1 MLCAIIVHG
10 YRAALAEKRGFFF
23 MGKIPI
29 YATLHYDIRQALD
42 ISWNEYVFLD
52 MVYKLSYDGWCY
64 KSLETTASDLGLA
77 RRSIVNMRN
86 RLLQKELLRKNG
98 RGYLKVT
105 TKYTEVAVQK
115 VHRYKPKD
123 HESVQKIPISVQKVH
138 STGAKSAPKNN
149 NRITENKGI
158 EKNGLGY
165 LKAFEAYQRI
175 KGIA

>member
-1 MLCAIIVHG
+1 
-10 YRAALAEKRGFFF
+10 
-23 MGKIPI
+23 MGKVPI

-52 MVYKLSYDGWCY
+52 MVYKLSYEGWCY
-64 KSLETTASDLGLA
+64 KSLETTATDLGLA

-86 RLLQKELLRKNG
+86 RLLEKGLLKKNG
-98 RGYLKVT
+98 RGYLRVT

-123 HESVQKIPISVQKVH
+123 DQTVQKIPISVQKVH

-149 NRITENKGI
+149 NRITENIENDEKGT
-158 EKNGLGY
+158 GY
-165 LKAFEAYQRI
+165 LRAFEAYKRI